1 MKTNSLKTVISVVI
15 PVFNE
20 EENIKKLAYE
30 IDHSLKNYKHE
41 IIFVDDGSND
51 NTKVVILNLNELK
64 QVRLIS
70 HKKCYGQSVAMRTGI
85 LNSKY
90 NIIATLDGDGQN
102 DPEDIPKMIEV
113 YNKNKNKLVLVAG
126 IRSKRKDS
134 LNKRFA
140 SRIAKLIRKILF
152 SDEHPD
158 SGCGIRVFNKDLYLS
173 IPFFNHMHRFF
184 TVLAKRYNAD
194 VIGVN
199 VNHRERLQ
207 GQSKYTNF
215 GRALVGISDVLGVL
229 WLLKRNPENISFEEF
244 KK

>member
-1 MKTNSLKTVISVVI
+1 M
-15 PVFNE
+15 
-20 EENIKKLAYE
+20 
-30 IDHSLKNYKHE
+30 
-41 IIFVDDGSND
+41 
-51 NTKVVILNLNELK
+51 
-64 QVRLIS
+64 
-70 HKKCYGQSVAMRTGI
+70 
-85 LNSKY
+85 
-90 NIIATLDGDGQN
+90 
-102 DPEDIPKMIEV
+102 
-113 YNKNKNKLVLVAG
+113 AG
-126 IRSKRKDS
+126 IRSIRKDS
-134 LNKRFA
+134 LNKRLG

-229 WLLKRNPENISFEEF
+229 WLLKRNPQDISFEEF

>member
-30 IDHSLKNYKHE
+30 IDHSLKNYKYE
-41 IIFVDDGSND
+41 VIFVDDGSKD
-51 NTKVVILNLNELK
+51 NTKVEILNLNELK

-70 HKKCYGQSVAMRTGI
+70 HNKCYGQSVAMRTGI

-102 DPEDIPKMIEV
+102 DPSDIPKMIEV
-113 YNKNKNKLVLVAG
+113 YKKNKNKLVLVAG

-134 LNKRFA
+134 FNKRVA
-140 SRIAKLIRKILF
+140 SRFAKQVRKVLF
-152 SDEHPD
+152 SDNHPD

-173 IPFFNHMHRFF
+173 IPFFNHMHRFL
-184 TVLAKRYNAD
+184 TILAKRYNAD
-194 VIGVN
+194 AV
-199 VNHRERLQ
+199 
-207 GQSKYTNF
+207 SYTH
-215 GRALVGISDVLGVL
+215 LTLPT
-229 WLLKRNPENISFEEF
+229 KRIV
-244 KK
+244 